1 MNTSKTKYI
10 VPFAL
15 IFLLGIYQALLSF
28 NYLPFVMGSEDIQVA
43 LFILIALYLL
53 ILSLDV
59 QRVIRR
65 THDLKENI
73 EIKLNPEKLEEIP
86 YSESINNG
94 NLCKFLIGIQNF
106 FKKADSVDDALK
118 KLLVAAS
125 RITHSGRASIMLHDV
140 KKDEL
145 YIYKTLGWKSTEIR
159 FVKNMRSKPGE
170 GIAGRVFLDEK
181 PLSVSGD
188 EIADG
193 MDFKEKYKTE
203 SFISLPLYS
212 GSRVFGVINLTEK
225 RDGPYGSNEKDI
237 LTFITNEVALK
248 LPCLKAPSEKL

>member
-10 VPFAL
+10 IPFVL
-15 IFLLGIYQALLSF
+15 ILLLGIYQALLSF
-28 NYLPFVMGSEDIQVA
+28 NYLPFIVGSEDIQVA
-43 LFILIALYLL
+43 LFFLIAIYLF
-53 ILSLDV
+53 ILSMDV

-86 YSESINNG
+86 YSESIKNG
-94 NLCKFLIGIQNF
+94 TLCKFLIGIQNF
-106 FKKADSVDDALK
+106 FQKADSADDVLK
-118 KLLVAAS
+118 KLLVSAS
-125 RITHSGRASIMLHDV
+125 RITHSGRASIMIHNN

-145 YIYKTLGWKSTEIR
+145 YIYKTLGWKSNEIKL
-159 FVKNMRSKPGE
+159 VKNMRSKPGE

-188 EIADG
+188 EIGDT
-193 MDFKEKYKTE
+193 MDFKEKYKSET
-203 SFISLPLYS
+203 FISLPLYS
-212 GSRVFGVINLTEK
+212 GSRVIGVLNLTEK
-225 RDGPYGSNEKDI
+225 RDGRYGPAEKDV

-248 LPCLKAPSEKL
+248 LACLKAPFEKQ